1 MTQNF
6 NKLETLNLNE
16 DNMANLWNACRDF
29 LATIVRDA
37 VLDGCDYDVITVI
50 YDTEENYLDYINN
63 YNNEE
68 NQGAMIYDAQVVNYE
83 VGMVGNRPAV
93 RRAEDGAVLVDN
105 SSDFELYPEEEEE
118 QNETQNESPAARSV
132 ATLALATLAAFA
144 AANPSGFTIDART
157 GEIPA
162 SGYCVA
168 LAQTQNSHG
177 LDGLARVVELIQ
189 SGTTRA
195 TCVGGWLDTESG
207 LYYYDATVLVQDRAA
222 AEALGRANKQLAIFC
237 LDTCEEIRL

>member
-1 MTQNF
+1 MTQKF
-6 NKLETLNLNE
+6 NKLETLN
-16 DNMANLWNACRDF
+16 MSHANAESLHCSLRTF
-29 LATIVRDA
+29 LAGIVRGAMIDA
-37 VLDGCDYDVITVI
+37 SDLDILTVI
-50 YDTEENYLDYINN
+50 

-68 NQGAMIYDAQVVNYE
+68 SEAPFILSDDVMNYE
-83 VGMVGNRPAV
+83 VGMFGEFPAL
-93 RRAEDGAVLVDN
+93 RRAEDGALFVDF
-105 SSDFELYPEEEEE
+105 SSDFEMVPDEEEE
-118 QNETQNESPAARSV
+118 QNETQNETPAARPV

-177 LDGLARVVELIQ
+177 LDGFARVLSLIQ

-195 TCVGGWLDTESG
+195 TCVGGWLDTETG

-222 AEALGRANKQLAIFC
+222 AEALGRANKQIAIFC

>member
-6 NKLETLNLNE
+6 NKLETLNISEANQV
-16 DNMANLWNACRDF
+16 NLWNACRDF

-37 VLDGCDYDVITVI
+37 ILDGCDYDVITVI
-50 YDTEENYLDYINN
+50 Y
-63 YNNEE
+63 NNEE
-68 NQGAMIYDAQVVNYE
+68 NQTGETFAADVMNYE
-83 VGMVGNRPAV
+83 VGMFGDRPAL
-93 RRAEDGAVLVDN
+93 RRAEDDSLFVDFG
-105 SSDFELYPEEEEE
+105 SDFELFPEEEEE
-118 QNETQNESPAARSV
+118 QNETQNELPAARSV

-177 LDGLARVVELIQ
+177 LDGLARVLSLIQ

>member
-1 MTQNF
+1 M
-6 NKLETLNLNE
+6 KTLS
-16 DNMANLWNACRDF
+16 
-29 LATIVRDA
+29 I
-37 VLDGCDYDVITVI
+37 
-50 YDTEENYLDYINN
+50 
-63 YNNEE
+63 
-68 NQGAMIYDAQVVNYE
+68 
-83 VGMVGNRPAV
+83 
-93 RRAEDGAVLVDN
+93 
-105 SSDFELYPEEEEE
+105 
-118 QNETQNESPAARSV
+118 
-132 ATLALATLAAFA
+132 ATLAAFA

-157 GEIPA
+157 GEIPT

-177 LDGLARVVELIQ
+177 LDGLARVLSLIQ